1 MLTTILVTTGLLV
14 VNMSNDFITEVKDS
28 LKAVKITAEKGVV
41 VSRKDTILTAN
52 SFSISEALQHNPSLS
67 IGDYGAYSGLKTISL
82 KGLGSAQTAIYID
95 GIRVNNLQSGQS
107 DLALIGTELFDSVII
122 DHAQNSLSFVTTRP
136 VFQKNKYAGKVNIAT
151 GSFGTYTTSA
161 RMDFKLSDSMAITVN
176 AAGLLSDGDFPYGED
191 KTRINNDIKQIR
203 IGVDLFGIMKGGDYH
218 VKAYFSDAERGTPGS
233 IYYLSEDRQEDMNTY
248 LQTVLRKRYSRRYAN
263 ITSAK
268 LGYDKLGYI
277 SSYGD
282 TDYVQ
287 LDMQLNSSHEFTIND
302 WWEISL
308 ASDLQWTKL
317 NSDIYKAS
325 RLTSLNA
332 VTSSFDYE
340 GLSAD
345 IGLEYNSSHDKD
357 AAKTN
362 VFSPSI
368 NIKYTVLPGL
378 IVSTFGRRGYRV
390 PTFNELYYVNF
401 GNPDLKHEDAWLSDF
416 AIDYYG
422 KIDENWNIKTRLDAF
437 YNELKNK
444 ITSAPSESDPNLW
457 RPYNIGLVRSMGID
471 AEAGFGFKNKD
482 WAYNFDA
489 KYCMLSAT
497 DRTKDSS
504 SFGEQIPF
512 VAKHTIVVS
521 NEISWKGWML
531 DADWQMRSGRTD
543 NSGPISDWDT
553 LNIALVK
560 TLSFEDIG
568 DLQLKL
574 SGLNITDN
582 RYEVVAGYPM
592 QGRSV
597 MAGLGFKF

>member
-14 VNMSNDFITEVKDS
+14 VNMSNDFITEVTDS

-161 RMDFKLSDSMAITVN
+161 RMDFKLSDSMVITVN

-203 IGVDLFGIMKGGDYH
+203 TGVDLFGIMKGGDYH

-282 TDYVQ
+282 TDYGQV
-287 LDMQLNSSHEFTIND
+287 DMQLNSSHEFTIND
-302 WWEISL
+302 WWEISI
-308 ASDLQWTKL
+308 ACDLQWTKL
-317 NSDIYKAS
+317 NSDIYNAS

-368 NIKYTVLPGL
+368 DIKYTILPGL

-489 KYCMLSAT
+489 KYCLLSAT
-497 DRTKDSS
+497 DRTQDSS
-504 SFGEQIPF
+504 SLGEQIPF
-512 VAKHTIVVS
+512 VAKHTIVLS
-521 NEISWKGWML
+521 NELSWKGWML